1 MLKFRDTLVTAMDR
15 TRSFVAEH
23 PYYCGMYFVLFI
35 TASTMRFWDLGLR
48 AVHHDESLHAY
59 YSWNI
64 FTGSGY
70 VHNPMMH
77 GPFQMEATAALFHIF
92 GASDVTSRILYAL
105 SLIHI

>member
-1 MLKFRDTLVTAMDR
+1 MLNFRDTLVTAIDR
-15 TRSFVAEH
+15 TRSFVTEH
-23 PYYCGMYFVLFI
+23 PYYCGAYFVLFLI
-35 TASTMRFWDLGLR
+35 ASMMRFWDLGLR

-77 GPFQMEATAALFHIF
+77 GPFQMEATAALFHIL
-92 GASDVTSRILYAL
+92 GDSDELLVSCTQ
-105 SLIHI
+105 